1 MEKLCPLLSPGRAI
15 VRSDDG
21 LSDDN
26 LVEGGRFGQAI
37 ALVLRWLFEL
47 ELW

>member
-1 MEKLCPLLSPGRAI
+1 